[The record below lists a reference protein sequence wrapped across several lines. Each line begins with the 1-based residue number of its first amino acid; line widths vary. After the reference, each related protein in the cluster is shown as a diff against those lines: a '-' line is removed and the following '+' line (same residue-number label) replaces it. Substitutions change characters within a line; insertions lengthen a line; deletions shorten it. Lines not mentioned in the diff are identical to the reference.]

1 MAMNS
6 SATSPLFL
14 HLGELEEEDDDEGE
28 ELEFVGSGHAGL
40 SPTAAIL
47 EPMRNR
53 KLRSVRDLLPKHAEP
68 QTLAPLK
75 PPASACEASA
85 LHTPTLRLSAARP
98 PRLSDTRA

>member
-6 SATSPLFL
+6 SVTSPLFP
-14 HLGELEEEDDDEGE
+14 HLGELEEEDDDEEE
-28 ELEFVGSGHAGL
+28 ELEFVGSGHTGL

-75 PPASACEASA
+75 PPLSIA
-85 LHTPTLRLSAARP
+85 RLS
-98 PRLSDTRA
+98 T